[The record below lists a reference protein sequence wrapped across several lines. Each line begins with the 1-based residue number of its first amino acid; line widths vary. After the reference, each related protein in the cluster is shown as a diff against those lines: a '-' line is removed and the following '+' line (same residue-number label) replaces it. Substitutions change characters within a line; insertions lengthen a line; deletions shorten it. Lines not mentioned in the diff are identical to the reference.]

1 MITLN
6 LKKTVEFKTGD
17 STFILKTLSKRKLMS
32 LVDNTDNEKTLDIL
46 IESIIG
52 WNNLSDT
59 DGNKVDYDQNLVEDV
74 VDALPIEVMNEMY
87 KVLLGNNVV
96 TETDRKN

>member
-52 WNNLSDT
+52 WDNLVDT
-59 DGNKVDYDQNLVEDV
+59 DGNKVCYSKEVIEDV